1 MRVDP
6 AVDSAADRPLYKQ
19 LADLIRAQIE
29 RGELAA
35 GQRLPT
41 EPDYMRQHGISRDSV
56 RRAIAIVRGEGVIV
70 TERRGSYVRGRHA
83 VTVVQVGRGTIS
95 ARMPTDP
102 ERRAMRL
109 DEGIPVLVVT
119 RHGGG
124 EELHPAD
131 RTDVVANEPGPAPAH
146 ARGQLRQRQATA

>member
-6 AVDSAADRPLYKQ
+6 VADRPLYKQ
-19 LADLIRAQIE
+19 LADLIRDQIE
-29 RGELAA
+29 RGELAP

-41 EPDYMRQHGISRDSV
+41 EPDYMRRYGISRDSV
-56 RRAIAIVRGEGVIV
+56 RRAVAIVRGEGLIV
-70 TERRGSYVRGRHA
+70 TERRGSYVRGRPA
-83 VTVVQVGRGTIS
+83 PKVVHVGRGRIS
-95 ARMPTDP
+95 ARLPTDP

-109 DEGIPVLVVT
+109 DEGVPVLVIT

-131 RTDVVANEPGPAPAH
+131 RTEIVAGGPDPAPARP
-146 ARGQLRQRQATA
+146 AVPLRRQATA

>member
-1 MRVDP
+1 M
-6 AVDSAADRPLYKQ
+6 ADRPLYKQ

-29 RGELAA
+29 RGELAP

-41 EPDYMRQHGISRDSV
+41 EPNYMRRHGISRDSV
-56 RRAIAIVRGEGVIV
+56 RRAIAIVRGEGLIV
-70 TERRGSYVRGRHA
+70 TERRGSYVRGRPA
-83 VTVVQVGRGTIS
+83 VTVVHVDAGRIS

-109 DEGIPVLVVT
+109 DEGVPVLVIS

-131 RTDVVANEPGPAPAH
+131 RTEVVAGRPDPSSAHTAGP
-146 ARGQLRQRQATA
+146 LRRRQTTA